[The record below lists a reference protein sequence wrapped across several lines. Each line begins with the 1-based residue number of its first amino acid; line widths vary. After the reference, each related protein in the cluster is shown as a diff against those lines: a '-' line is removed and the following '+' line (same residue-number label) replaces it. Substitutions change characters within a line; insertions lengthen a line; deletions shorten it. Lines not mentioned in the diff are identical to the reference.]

1 MFMCAYVWS
10 FVRVYARACVK
21 MSVMAAN
28 THAHSNRGRLG
39 EKRKTEF
46 RLCED
51 EMSASSVFE

>member
-28 THAHSNRGRLG
+28 AHAHSNRERLG
-39 EKRKTEF
+39 ETRKPEF

-51 EMSASSVFE
+51 EMSASSLFE

>member
-28 THAHSNRGRLG
+28 TLT
-39 EKRKTEF
+39 EKDLVRKEKLNSDCV
-46 RLCED
+46 R
-51 EMSASSVFE
+51 MK